1 MAVSQIVIM
10 MLVYGGLF
18 LYTARFGSSHNK
30 IIFYGHYIF
39 LIILYCLI
47 TLAIWFIY
55 KGIEVHINYHS
66 GYEQIS
72 LNNKAILTIVC
83 FSIYN
88 LILFLVS
95 KRLKRKSR
103 QLKKVE
109 AFERKLEN
117 K

>member
-47 TLAIWFIY
+47 SIAIWFIY

-66 GYEQIS
+66 GYKPIS
-72 LNNKAILTIVC
+72 LTSEAIFAIVC

-88 LILFLVS
+88 LILFLLS
-95 KRLKRKSR
+95 KRLKRKSLL
-103 QLKKVE
+103 LKK
-109 AFERKLEN
+109 
-117 K
+117 

>member
-47 TLAIWFIY
+47 SIAIWFNQ
-55 KGIEVHINYHS
+55 EIN
-66 GYEQIS
+66 
-72 LNNKAILTIVC
+72 K
-83 FSIYN
+83 
-88 LILFLVS
+88 
-95 KRLKRKSR
+95 KKSSN
-103 QLKKVE
+103 KKV
-109 AFERKLEN
+109 N
-117 K
+117 N

>member
-39 LIILYCLI
+39 LIVLYCLI
-47 TLAIWFIY
+47 SIAIWFIY

-66 GYEQIS
+66 GYEPVS
-72 LNNKAILTIVC
+72 LTKDAIFAIVC

-88 LILFLVS
+88 LILLLLS
-95 KRLKRKSR
+95 KRLTRKS
-103 QLKKVE
+103 LLIKK
-109 AFERKLEN
+109 
-117 K
+117 

>member
-1 MAVSQIVIM
+1 MSVSEIIIM
-10 MLVYGGLF
+10 LLIYGGLF

-47 TLAIWFIY
+47 TIAIWFIY
-55 KGIEVHINYHS
+55 KGIELHINYHS
-66 GYEQIS
+66 GYERIS
-72 LNNKAILTIVC
+72 LTNKAIFTMVC

-95 KRLKRKSR
+95 KRLKRKSLV
-103 QLKKVE
+103 LKKVE
-109 AFERKLEN
+109 ALER
-117 K
+117 